1 MTMMLIWDMNY
12 TVSCR
17 LRHLSD
23 VAETKAVPEFCSC
36 GAQLPIDA
44 LFCHK
49 CGKPQFEEIEPELA
63 TVAASAVPPP
73 PPLVEGPLPID
84 FHNGKAIRAALF
96 TASLIFFFSTVPL
109 PFAAAL
115 LWRVVILVAGGFLS
129 VVFYRRWTGQVM
141 TIKSGARIGWI
152 TGIFA
157 FVLTLL
163 VLTMAMVAIS
173 SNGDLITA
181 WSEQMRQTG
190 GNDPGVEQAV
200 EVMKQPTSFA
210 LLILLVI
217 AILFGVTT
225 ILPSLGGILA
235 AKVFK
240 KDG

>member
-1 MTMMLIWDMNY
+1 M
-12 TVSCR
+12 S
-17 LRHLSD
+17 
-23 VAETKAVPEFCSC
+23 EFCSC
-36 GAQLPIDA
+36 GARLPEDA
-44 LFCHK
+44 RFCHK
-49 CGKPQFEEIEPELA
+49 CGKPQFEEVVPEPEV
-63 TVAASAVPPP
+63 TVAAPPP
-73 PPLVEGPLPID
+73 PPVVEGPLPID

-115 LWRVVILVAGGFLS
+115 LWRIVILIAGGFLS

-141 TIKSGARIGWI
+141 TVKSGARIGWI

-200 EVMKQPTSFA
+200 EVMKQPASFA
-210 LLILLVI
+210 VMILLVI
-217 AILFGVTT
+217 VVLFGVTT

-235 AKVFK
+235 AKVFE
-240 KDG
+240 KDT

>member
-1 MTMMLIWDMNY
+1 M
-12 TVSCR
+12 
-17 LRHLSD
+17 
-23 VAETKAVPEFCSC
+23 PEFCNC
-36 GAQLPIDA
+36 GAQLPSDA
-44 LFCHK
+44 RFCHK
-49 CGKPQFEEIEPELA
+49 CGKPLFEEVTVEE
-63 TVAASAVPPP
+63 VAAIVPTP
-73 PPLVEGPLPID
+73 PPLPVVEAVLPID

-129 VVFYRRWTGQVM
+129 VVFYRRWTGQPM
-141 TIKSGARIGWI
+141 TVKSGARIGWI
-152 TGIFA
+152 TGVFA
-157 FVLTLL
+157 FVLTLV

-173 SNGDLITA
+173 SNGDLISA
-181 WSEQMRQTG
+181 WTEQMRLNG
-190 GNDPGVEQAV
+190 GNDPGIEQAV

-225 ILPSLGGILA
+225 ILPSLGGVLA
-235 AKVFK
+235 AKVLK

>member
-1 MTMMLIWDMNY
+1 MLNWDMNY

-17 LRHLSD
+17 LRHLCS

-36 GAQLPIDA
+36 GARLPEDA
-44 LFCHK
+44 RFCHK
-49 CGKPQFEEIEPELA
+49 CGKPQYEEVIPETLA
-63 TVAASAVPPP
+63 SSAEPPP
-73 PPLVEGPLPID
+73 PPPVVEGPLPID

-109 PFAAAL
+109 PMAAAL
-115 LWRVVILVAGGFLS
+115 LWRVVTLVAGGFLS

-141 TIKSGARIGWI
+141 TVKSGARIGWI

-173 SNGDLITA
+173 SNGDFITA
-181 WSEQMRQTG
+181 WSEQVRQTG
-190 GNDPGVEQAV
+190 GKDADVAQAV
-200 EVMKQPTSFA
+200 EVMKQPASFA
-210 LLILLVI
+210 VLLILVI
-217 AILFGVTT
+217 AVIFGVTT

-235 AKVFK
+235 VKVLK
-240 KDG
+240 KDS

>member
-1 MTMMLIWDMNY
+1 MLNWDMNY

-17 LRHLSD
+17 LRHLSH

-36 GAQLPIDA
+36 GAQLPVDA
-44 LFCHK
+44 RFCHK
-49 CGKPQFEEIEPELA
+49 CGKPQFEETEPELA
-63 TVAASAVPPP
+63 LASEVAAPLP

-84 FHNGKAIRAALF
+84 FHNAKAIRAALF

-109 PFAAAL
+109 PMAAAL
-115 LWRVVILVAGGFLS
+115 LWRVIILVAGGFLS
-129 VVFYRRWTGQVM
+129 VVFYRRWTGQTM
-141 TIKSGARIGWI
+141 TLKSGARIGWI

-163 VLTMAMVAIS
+163 VLTIAMVAIS
-173 SNGDLITA
+173 SNGDLISA
-181 WSEQMRQTG
+181 WTEQMRQSG
-190 GNDPGVEQAV
+190 GDDPGVEQAV
-200 EVMKQPTSFA
+200 EVMKQPASFA
-210 LLILLVI
+210 LLIFLVI
-217 AILFGVTT
+217 AVVFGVTT

>member
-1 MTMMLIWDMNY
+1 M
-12 TVSCR
+12 
-17 LRHLSD
+17 
-23 VAETKAVPEFCSC
+23 PEFCSC
-36 GAQLPIDA
+36 GARLPEDA
-44 LFCHK
+44 RFCHK
-49 CGKPQFEEIEPELA
+49 CGRPLYEQAELEMPPEVPA
-63 TVAASAVPPP
+63 GPPPP
-73 PPLVEGPLPID
+73 PPLVAGPLPVD

-96 TASLIFFFSTVPL
+96 TASLIFFFSTLPL

-129 VVFYRRWTGQVM
+129 VVFYRRWTGQAL

-173 SNGDLITA
+173 SDGDLITV
-181 WSEQMRQTG
+181 WSEQMRQSA

-200 EVMKQPTSFA
+200 EVMKQPASFA

-235 AKVFK
+235 VKLLK

>member
-1 MTMMLIWDMNY
+1 MLIWDMNY

-44 LFCHK
+44 RFCHK

-63 TVAASAVPPP
+63 PVAVSAAPPP

-96 TASLIFFFSTVPL
+96 TASFIFFFSTVPL

-217 AILFGVTT
+217 AVLFGVTT

>member
-1 MTMMLIWDMNY
+1 MTMMLRWDMNY
-12 TVSCR
+12 TVSCW
-17 LRHLSD
+17 LRHPTP

-36 GAQLPIDA
+36 GARLPEDA
-44 LFCHK
+44 RFCHK
-49 CGKPQFEEIEPELA
+49 CGKPQFAEVEPELA
-63 TVAASAVPPP
+63 PVAAVVAPPP
-73 PPLVEGPLPID
+73 PPVVEGPLPID

-115 LWRVVILVAGGFLS
+115 LWRVLILVGGGFLS

-141 TIKSGARIGWI
+141 TLKSGARIGWI

-163 VLTMAMVAIS
+163 VLTFAMVAIS
-173 SNGDLITA
+173 SNGDLIAA
-181 WSEQMRQTG
+181 WSEQMRQNG

-217 AILFGVTT
+217 AVLFGVTT

-235 AKVFK
+235 AKVFE

>member
-1 MTMMLIWDMNY
+1 ME
-12 TVSCR
+12 
-17 LRHLSD
+17 
-23 VAETKAVPEFCSC
+23 AEAE
-36 GAQLPIDA
+36 A
-44 LFCHK
+44 
-49 CGKPQFEEIEPELA
+49 IEPA
-63 TVAASAVPPP
+63 PPP
-73 PPLVEGPLPID
+73 PPIPLVEAVLPID

-96 TASLIFFFSTVPL
+96 TSSLIFFFSTVPL

-129 VVFYRRWTGQVM
+129 VVFYRRWTGQPM

-152 TGIFA
+152 TGVFA
-157 FVLTLL
+157 FVLTLV

-181 WSEQMRQTG
+181 WTEQMRLNG
-190 GNDPGVEQAV
+190 GNDPGIDQAV
-200 EVMKQPTSFA
+200 EVMKQPASFA

-225 ILPSLGGILA
+225 ILPSLGGVLA
-235 AKVFK
+235 AKVFE

>member
-1 MTMMLIWDMNY
+1 MLKEDMLS

-17 LRHLSD
+17 LRRRSG

-36 GAQLPIDA
+36 GARLPEDA
-44 LFCHK
+44 RFCHK
-49 CGKPQFEEIEPELA
+49 CGRPLYEQVELEIPPEVAVEP
-63 TVAASAVPPP
+63 PPP
-73 PPLVEGPLPID
+73 PPLVAGPLPID

-96 TASLIFFFSTVPL
+96 TASLIFFFSTIPL

-115 LWRVVILVAGGFLS
+115 LWRLVILVAGGFLS
-129 VVFYRRWTGQVM
+129 VVFYRRWTGQTL

-173 SNGDLITA
+173 SSGDLITV
-181 WSEQMRQTG
+181 WSEQMRQSG

-200 EVMKQPTSFA
+200 EVMKQPASFA

-235 AKVFK
+235 VKLLK

>member
-1 MTMMLIWDMNY
+1 L
-12 TVSCR
+12 
-17 LRHLSD
+17 
-23 VAETKAVPEFCSC
+23 PE
-36 GAQLPIDA
+36 DA
-44 LFCHK
+44 RFCHK
-49 CGKPQFEEIEPELA
+49 CGKPQFAEVEPELA
-63 TVAASAVPPP
+63 PVAAVVAPPP
-73 PPLVEGPLPID
+73 PPVVEGPLPID

-115 LWRVVILVAGGFLS
+115 LWRVLILVGGGFLS

-141 TIKSGARIGWI
+141 TLKSGARIGWI

-163 VLTMAMVAIS
+163 VLTFAMVAIS
-173 SNGDLITA
+173 SNGDLIAA
-181 WSEQMRQTG
+181 WSEQMRQNG

-217 AILFGVTT
+217 AVLFGVTT

-235 AKVFK
+235 AKVFE

>member
-1 MTMMLIWDMNY
+1 MPP
-12 TVSCR
+12 
-17 LRHLSD
+17 
-23 VAETKAVPEFCSC
+23 EVPA
-36 GAQLPIDA
+36 GP
-44 LFCHK
+44 
-49 CGKPQFEEIEPELA
+49 
-63 TVAASAVPPP
+63 PPP
-73 PPLVEGPLPID
+73 PPLVAGPLPVD

-96 TASLIFFFSTVPL
+96 TASLIFFFSTLPL

-129 VVFYRRWTGQVM
+129 VVFYRRWTGQAL

-173 SNGDLITA
+173 SDGDLITV
-181 WSEQMRQTG
+181 WSEQMRQSA

-200 EVMKQPTSFA
+200 EVMKQPASFA

-235 AKVFK
+235 VKLLK